1 MNLFSKK
8 IWQNH
13 TLYDFLLQQL
23 KKNIYICEQSSNLL
37 YLQSRQ
43 NFRKLNL

>member
-23 KKNIYICEQSSNLL
+23 KKIFIFVSNLL
-37 YLQSRQ
+37 TYSIYRAG
-43 NFRKLNL
+43 RTSES